1 MLRTH
6 RKFGN
11 LNRDC
16 CYDNTYQSFKT
27 PRDAVHSC
35 PHALSLPASPG
46 TLPQS
51 WVPAHFPGPRW
62 PDHAYLLEKCHPN
75 GREKGKPPS
84 ERTSVLAH
92 ALAYKVRR
100 RDPRVRGGVSAGS
113 LPWESSWNPRPARD
127 ARCACAHLP
136 PGSVWIRRDPA
147 EPQVRPACQGPAS
160 GRPVAESEPR
170 LGH

>member
-27 PRDAVHSC
+27 SRDALHSC

-46 TLPQS
+46 TLPKS
-51 WVPAHFPGPRW
+51 WVPAQFPGPRW

-100 RDPRVRGGVSAGS
+100 RDPRVRGGVGSCLQRLSSLLAHSPGKAAGIRAQPETRAALAPTCRQGASGSAGTQPN
-113 LPWESSWNPRPARD
+113 LR
-127 ARCACAHLP
+127 
-136 PGSVWIRRDPA
+136 
-147 EPQVRPACQGPAS
+147 
-160 GRPVAESEPR
+160 
-170 LGH
+170 